1 MSTDLARFRF
11 YSASLVALAS
21 SNVAIARPVSTTGN
35 AGAKISQPLEL
46 IASEARFTA
55 AGLSSLAP
63 PMPELAAVEWSS
75 LYFGTIVPPDSGT
88 ARITLSP
95 EGARTCPANATC
107 LTEDHHAAR
116 FGVTGEANRF
126 VTITIPNSLTVAS
139 GGNSMTV
146 ENLTSSVPLA
156 FLNSGYDEFCIGGDL
171 IINASQAS
179 GDYTGTYN
187 VMVEYQ

>member
-1 MSTDLARFRF
+1 MSSDLTRFRF

-21 SNVAIARPVSTTGN
+21 SNLAIARPVTTTGN

-46 IASEARFTA
+46 IASEERFIA
-55 AGLSSLAP
+55 AGLSSIAP
-63 PMPELAAVEWSS
+63 PLPDLAAVEWSS
-75 LYFGTIVPPDSGT
+75 LYFGTIVPPDTGS

-95 EGARTCPANATC
+95 EGAKTCPANVTC
-107 LTEDHHAAR
+107 LTDDHHAAR

-126 VTITIPNSLTVAS
+126 VVISIPNSLIVSS
-139 GGNSMTV
+139 GTENMTI

-156 FLNSGYDEFCIGGDL
+156 FLNNGYDEFCIGGEL
-171 IINASQAS
+171 IVNASQAS
-179 GDYTGTYN
+179 GDYAGTYN